1 MNSYLKLEIRLVCRE
16 FLAIKEHVYSSRK
29 YLDIAF
35 SGFIGSLE
43 KRGGGDIR
51 NKYGVGEFISW
62 VHFALRSLRSRTL
75 FTLFYGL
82 ILGLKISQ
90 PDLRKSAKLQISIYL
105 NVFYSI

>member
-1 MNSYLKLEIRLVCRE
+1 MMLNICKD
-16 FLAIKEHVYSSRK
+16 HVYSSRK

-43 KRGGGDIR
+43 KRGGDIR
-51 NKYGVGEFISW
+51 NKYGVGEFISG
-62 VHFALRSLRSRTL
+62 VHFTLRSLRSPLRSRTL

-90 PDLRKSAKLQISIYL
+90 PDLRKSAKLSIVRIY
-105 NVFYSI
+105 FICYI

>member
-1 MNSYLKLEIRLVCRE
+1 MHSGSYSKISS
-16 FLAIKEHVYSSRK
+16 LAQLHDIVKFEHVYSSRK

-43 KRGGGDIR
+43 KKGDDIR
-51 NKYGVGEFISW
+51 NKYGVGKFISG
-62 VHFALRSLRSRTL
+62 VHFALRSRTL

-90 PDLRKSAKLQISIYL
+90 PDLRKSAKLSIVRIYFISYK
-105 NVFYSI
+105 